1 MCVLHAQTG
10 SCPLKSSRCM
20 EARIGFR
27 PSPPKTVSF
36 LVSAGVLANDRHRRQ
51 MHLVTLHGKM
61 GNALEEFEE
70 LRRLDDGIGNRCI
83 FDQLLLSD
91 LRAEVRAF

>member
-1 MCVLHAQTG
+1 
-10 SCPLKSSRCM
+10 
-20 EARIGFR
+20 
-27 PSPPKTVSF
+27 
-36 LVSAGVLANDRHRRQ
+36 

-70 LRRLDDGIGNRCI
+70 LRRLNDGIGNRCI